1 MKRKV
6 PAAVAKGILARVP
19 MQVSF
24 WLCTNENLRSLA
36 DLSAALQKADDE
48 VFRYH
53 VNRDKNDFEVWIRIV
68 LKDKDLAREIARV
81 KTKETLVRKITE
93 RVEELQ
99 SIVKRVGAK
108 KKRKP
113 KRSIKRIKRA
123 SRGRRSH
130 RRGRHVARHFAK
142 KRAVRRKAR
151 NIRRMT
157 LLRKGSIQKRKRPI
171 KKRKGKQ

>member
-6 PAAVAKGILARVP
+6 PAAVAKSILARVP

-36 DLSAALQKADDE
+36 DLSAALRKADDE

-53 VNRDKNDFEVWIRIV
+53 VNRDKNDFEVWIRVV

-81 KTKETLVRKITE
+81 KTKETLMRKISE
-93 RVEELQ
+93 RVEELMGV
-99 SIVKRVGAK
+99 VKRSGAK
-108 KKRKP
+108 KKHKS
-113 KRSIKRIKRA
+113 KRLIKHRKRA
-123 SRGRRSH
+123 SRGRRTRMRARA
-130 RRGRHVARHFAK
+130 RRVAMRFAK
-142 KRAVRRKAR
+142 KRAVRRRAR

-157 LLRKGSIQKRKRPI
+157 LLRKGSNRAKARLNPR
-171 KKRKGKQ
+171 R